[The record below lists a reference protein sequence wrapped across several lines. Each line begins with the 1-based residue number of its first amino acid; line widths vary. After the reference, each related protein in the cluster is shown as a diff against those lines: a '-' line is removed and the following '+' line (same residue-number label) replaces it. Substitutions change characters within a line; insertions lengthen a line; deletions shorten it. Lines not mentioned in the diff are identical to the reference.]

1 MSYSTVQKHSGLETS
16 QSSVSEPKL
25 RTLVTVD
32 ELKELKMKK
41 KMSKKLSKSSKS
53 HDIPRTMPQ
62 YLELPIGG
70 TPLCQGVPT
79 TASNI
84 HKHNNSD
91 RGPRES
97 RGAKHYIHPS
107 QYFPFGYKVPR
118 EFRHLLV
125 AIEDMPQQFQAT
137 ETYESSSQ
145 TAHPQLQVYMQESAI
160 YSSQRNPKHVHFEKI
175 PAKTYN
181 HSPISNNNQILPSS
195 SSQSNQQHQVLQK
208 PRSQTHN
215 LKQSLSPPP
224 PYTKVANTKTSE
236 SMFSDED
243 IQIIVKA
250 LTLICGLILLVQIF
264 KVFKMIESQF
274 LTYLIYAGIIWY
286 VLMNYVNFR

>member
-1 MSYSTVQKHSGLETS
+1 MSYSTFQHSGLETS
-16 QSSVSEPKL
+16 RSSVSEPKL

-41 KMSKKLSKSSKS
+41 KMSKKLTKSSRS
-53 HDIPRTMPQ
+53 HDVPRTMPQ
-62 YLELPIGG
+62 YFELPIGG

-79 TASNI
+79 TASNV

-91 RGPRES
+91 RDPRE
-97 RGAKHYIHPS
+97 RHGAEHYIHPS

-125 AIEDMPQQFQAT
+125 AIEDMPQQFQTT
-137 ETYESSSQ
+137 ETHQSSSQ
-145 TAHPQLQVYMQESAI
+145 SAHPQLQFYTQESAM
-160 YSSQRNPKHVHFEKI
+160 YSSQCNPKHVHFEKI
-175 PAKTYN
+175 PAKKRN
-181 HSPISNNNQILPSS
+181 HSPISNNDQSFANSA
-195 SSQSNQQHQVLQK
+195 SQSNQQDQMSQN

-215 LKQSLSPPP
+215 LNQTLSPPP

-236 SMFSDED
+236 KMFSDED

-250 LTLICGLILLVQIF
+250 IVLIFSLILLVQIF
-264 KVFKMIESQF
+264 KVFKMIESQL